1 MDMPSPVSSLVTDA
15 LKHRELSPA
24 SQLLLKVQ
32 PLAVIPTSNQ
42 RIVAEG
48 DAARHRGWYA

>member
-1 MDMPSPVSSLVTDA
+1 MDMPNPVSSLVTDA

-24 SQLLLKVQ
+24 SQLILKVQ